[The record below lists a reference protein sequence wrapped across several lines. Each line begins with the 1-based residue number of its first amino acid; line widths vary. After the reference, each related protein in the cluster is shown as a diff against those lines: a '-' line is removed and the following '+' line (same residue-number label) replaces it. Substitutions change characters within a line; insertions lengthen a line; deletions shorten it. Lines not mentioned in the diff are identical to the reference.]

1 MLGGT
6 QRQGQ
11 WVSAAHAGRKM
22 FNLKF
27 KGNDFPANCGSHWI
41 SGKALGPDGLWCWG
55 AQNSELSIGLGHGST
70 LRSQVFFFKT
80 CYVQDD
86 VYVVWRIV
94 QGRWLIVEPSQ
105 MCVCSCIVYMCM
117 FAYVHMLACVHM
129 EDNGQLQL
137 SFYIPCYLSES
148 GSLTNME
155 ITQRAWPVSHYHLPF
170 SAPKCQ

>member
-11 WVSAAHAGRKM
+11 WVSAAHAGRKL

-55 AQNSELSIGLGHGST
+55 AQDSELSIGLGHGST
-70 LRSQVFFFKT
+70 LRSQVFFVKT

-105 MCVCSCIVYMCM
+105 MCVCVFMYCV
-117 FAYVHMLACVHM
+117 YVHVCICAHASMCAY
-129 EDNGQLQL
+129 EGQWSASVIFLYSL
-137 SFYIPCYLSES
+137 LLIWVRVPHKHGDYSES
-148 GSLTNME
+148 LTSKSL
-155 ITQRAWPVSHYHLPF
+155 P
-170 SAPKCQ
+170 SAFLCP